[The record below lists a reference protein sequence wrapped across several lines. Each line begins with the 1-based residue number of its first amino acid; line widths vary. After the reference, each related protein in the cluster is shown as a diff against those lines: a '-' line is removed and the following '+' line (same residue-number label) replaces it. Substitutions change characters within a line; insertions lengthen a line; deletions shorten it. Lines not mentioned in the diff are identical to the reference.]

1 MGTEDKKTA
10 AAIAHLIKH
19 GILKKNFKIPQR
31 KSISDKAIMF
41 GSAVA
46 PVAKEM
52 IRAKTKNLTLRKIF
66 LKTIKTKYFN
76 DCLDACFEGAAR
88 EAFDNI
94 DRKQHNISKTLVQD
108 LTKVGQFKRF
118 KLVERYCSFDL
129 NFFRAIFEVG
139 YNPKKVVIR
148 KRKYKKS

>member
-1 MGTEDKKTA
+1 MDTKTK
-10 AAIAHLIKH
+10 AAIALLKKQ
-19 GILKKNFKIPQR
+19 GILKKNFKIPQP
-31 KSISDKAIMF
+31 KTKSDKAIMF
-41 GSAVA
+41 GSTVF

-76 DCLDACFEGAAR
+76 DCLDACFKGAAR

-94 DRKQHNISKTLVQD
+94 DRKQYNISKTLVQD
-108 LTKVGQFKRF
+108 LKKVGQFKRF
-118 KLVERYCSFDL
+118 KLVERYCIYDL
-129 NFFRAIFEVG
+129 NAFRAMFEVG